1 LNRLIYYAGLYA
13 GSAALLKTLGF
24 LLSLWM
30 AASLS
35 VSDYA
40 SWGLLYAFQ
49 TALTTFGAAGIL
61 EAVVGL
67 MASNEQVE
75 QRRKLFGGATGTFA
89 VTMTASIVVAVVLWI
104 FVFGRESASFLTLA
118 SVLASGVL
126 LAFVTLQA
134 QVIRLEERH
143 VASLAFNFV
152 APLVALV
159 GSAVWFAVERSAQ
172 SYFFGSAVGLAAALA
187 VLWRVGEIQV
197 YRAVL
202 HRKHRNAVIR
212 RLGPY
217 IAVAFFGWLSGYGNN
232 IVVAILFSATE
243 VAQFTFA
250 LSVGAV
256 MQLVASALNQVWSP
270 RFFRIT
276 RTESFDSVEQQKSSF
291 LLLSKHRFRD
301 SCCAVDNSAT
311 PLLDSLGGNL
321 SFYGSMRMELFLV
334 FGAYI
339 ILSPWWHCHNYFLAY
354 DRGPSVLNIVLVT
367 SALGIGAWLLL
378 MWVLGPL
385 GIYVGFFCQMVI
397 RSVGIALYA
406 RRFWPVRVTWGGVA
420 IGMLVALSGLWISE
434 I

>member
-67 MASNEQVE
+67 LASNEQVE

-89 VTMTASIVVAVVLWI
+89 VTMTASIVVAVMLWI

-126 LAFVTLQA
+126 LAFVALQA

-143 VASLAFNFV
+143 FASLAFNFV
-152 APLVALV
+152 APLLALV
-159 GSAVWFAVERSAQ
+159 GSAVWFAAERSAQ

-187 VLWRVGEIQV
+187 VLWRAGEIQV
-197 YRAVL
+197 YRPVL

-232 IVVAILFSATE
+232 IVVATLFSATE

-256 MQLVASALNQVWSP
+256 MQLVASSLNQVWSP

-276 RTESFDSVEQQKSSF
+276 RTESFDSVEQKNRRFYFSQSIVLGTVAALSI
-291 LLLSKHRFRD
+291 LLLP
-301 SCCAVDNSAT
+301 
-311 PLLDSLGGNL
+311 PLLNSLGGNL

-354 DRGPSVLNIVLVT
+354 DRGQSVLNIVLVT

-397 RSVGIALYA
+397 RSVGIAMYA

-420 IGMLVALSGLWISE
+420 IGMLVALSGLWISG